1 MIADCKVFADHI
13 KNRGY
18 FFLNRRFSMK
28 KIFKINAFLVTGLY
42 CLFFQNA
49 STFADTRSEPDPT
62 PLVGLYMSVYG
73 GGGSMMSGV
82 DLTQLATALY
92 DTDHGGPIA
101 VDAKGSSKSSGFW
114 LVGAN
119 IGYNW
124 FTKPL
129 SQTGFNI
136 SPSIELE
143 GFYIGQHTI
152 TGSHQNNKYSR
163 LPEHIFKI
171 TLPIDIGVALVN
183 MVFDFNH
190 KNCPK
195 LHGYLGLGWGAAITS
210 ISNGKAYQTTPPEAG
225 INHFSGDPNDSGL
238 AFAAQPKI
246 GLSFDCNSRISLFG
260 EYRFLY
266 LSDTDYQFGST
277 IASGHVETTNWLLKV
292 GPQLF
297 NIGIFGI
304 RFKL

>member
-1 MIADCKVFADHI
+1 MSYT
-13 KNRGY
+13 NT
-18 FFLNRRFSMK
+18 FLLT
-28 KIFKINAFLVTGLY
+28 ALY
-42 CLFFQNA
+42 CLFFQNTSA
-49 STFADTRSEPDPT
+49 FADMRSEPDPI
-62 PLVGLYMSVYG
+62 PLVGLVGKGLDSANPIHYPLYMGVYG

-92 DTDHGGPIA
+92 DTSHGGPIA
-101 VDAKGSSKSSGFW
+101 VNATGVSQSSGFW

-143 GFYIGQHTI
+143 GLYIGQHTI
-152 TGSHQNNKYSR
+152 TGPYQNNTYSR
-163 LPEHIFKI
+163 LPEHIFQLV
-171 TLPIDIGVALVN
+171 LPIDIGVALVN

-190 KNCPK
+190 KNYPK
-195 LHGYLGLGWGAAITS
+195 LHGYLGLGWGAAIPS
-210 ISNGKAYQTTPPEAG
+210 IANAKAYQIIPAEPG
-225 INHFSGDPNDSGL
+225 VNHFSGDPSDTAL

-246 GLSFDCNSRISLFG
+246 GLLFDCNSRVSVFG
-260 EYRFLY
+260 EYHFLY
-266 LSDTDYQFGST
+266 LSNTDYQFGST
-277 IASGHVETTNWLLKV
+277 IAGGHVATTDWLLKM